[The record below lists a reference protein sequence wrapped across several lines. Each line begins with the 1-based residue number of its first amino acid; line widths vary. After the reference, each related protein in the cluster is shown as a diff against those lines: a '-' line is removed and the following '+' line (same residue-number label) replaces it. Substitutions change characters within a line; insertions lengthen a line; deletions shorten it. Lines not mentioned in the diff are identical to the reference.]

1 MLTHPGGFFLYLQVS
16 LLARRGVK
24 SCISSQNRQSGLVKF
39 ADYFD
44 TMTLLRFLLISIRLA
59 TLLACLA
66 AAGCHAVDLHN
77 DLLSPPLSPDMMP
90 PSEKHRVSLPTYRIE
105 PPDVINIEMLKIV
118 PLPPYRAELYDVLQ
132 IHVTNILPDQPID
145 NYYIVETEGLLNLGP
160 AYGTVRVLGMTI
172 PEITKAIEQKLVQ
185 NFKDAD
191 VSVQLA
197 KIASTQQLTAQY
209 LVGPDGTINLRRY
222 GLVHV
227 AGLTVTEAQLAIQ
240 KHLAQFLDSPELS
253 VDVVAYN
260 SKTYYVITQ
269 GAAVGDNV
277 RRFPVTGNETVL
289 DAIAQINGLSQLS
302 STHIWIARPAPGNF
316 NCEQIMPVDW
326 VAITQGASTGTNYQV
341 LPGDRIFIAQDEM
354 VALNNIVS
362 KIISPFE
369 RLTGFVGLGSSTVR
383 SSQTLGR
390 EYNHSAAQS
399 AIGAGL

>member
-1 MLTHPGGFFLYLQVS
+1 MTIARLLLVS
-16 LLARRGVK
+16 
-24 SCISSQNRQSGLVKF
+24 F
-39 ADYFD
+39 
-44 TMTLLRFLLISIRLA
+44 RLG

-66 AAGCHAVDLHN
+66 VAGAGCHAVDLHN
-77 DLLSPPLSPDMMP
+77 DLLQPPLPPSMMP
-90 PSEKHRVSLPTYRIE
+90 PSEKNRVSLPTYRIE

-118 PLPPYRAELYDVLQ
+118 PLPPYRADSYDVLQ
-132 IHVTNILPDQPID
+132 IHVTNTLPDQPID
-145 NYYIVETEGLLNLGP
+145 NYYIVEAEGVVNLGP
-160 AYGTVRVLGMTI
+160 AYGTVRVVGMTI
-172 PEITKAIEQKLVQ
+172 QEITKAIEQKLVQ
-185 NFKDAD
+185 ILSQPD

-197 KIASTQQLTAQY
+197 RVASTQQLTAQY

-227 AGLTVTEAQLAIQ
+227 AGMTVTEARLAIQ
-240 KHLAQFLDSPELS
+240 KHLSQFLDSPELS

-289 DAIAQINGLSQLS
+289 DAIAQINGISQLS
-302 STHIWIARPAPGNF
+302 STHIWIARPASGNL

-326 VAITQGASTGTNYQV
+326 TAITQGAVTATNYQI

-354 VALNNIVS
+354 VTLNNLVS

-369 RLTGFVGLGSSTVR
+369 RIMGFGGLTFSTVR
-383 SSQTLGR
+383 SGQTLGR
-390 EYNHSAAQS
+390 EYNHSARRTRSGPDCRVGVSGRWPVISGQWPV
-399 AIGAGL
+399 